1 MRIVELIPTLGVGGA
16 ERIVSLLAQELVTLG
31 HDVEVVALG
40 EPEDSWIEA
49 ELRAAGVPI
58 HHLGKGPGF
67 EARVV
72 LDLARTLRGIEPDV
86 VHTHLHV
93 LKYLLPGSPPYR
105 WRRVVHT
112 LHNLAQNEAVASDRR
127 LQQVA
132 FRTGV
137 VPVAIGD
144 AVADSFAEVYG
155 FDVPWSIPNG
165 IPVRDFQR
173 GEAVRARLR
182 AELGLGDAPTF
193 IVVGRLN
200 EQKNHAM
207 LLRAFADPRLAHA
220 RLLVVG
226 DGDLRAGLEAQAAPL
241 GDRVRFLGIR
251 RDVPD
256 LLAASD
262 AFVLSSDWEGNPLVV
277 MEALSAGRAVVSTA
291 VGCVPEL
298 VSADTGM
305 LVEAG
310 DEAGLVGALVGL
322 AVDPARTRSLGQ
334 AAAAEALAR
343 FDASVMA
350 RAYVEL
356 FERGTPGA
364 RGGSHR

>member
-16 ERIVSLLAQELVTLG
+16 ERIVALLSRELAALG
-31 HDVEVVALG
+31 HHVEVVVLG
-40 EPEDSWIEA
+40 QPEDSWIEA
-49 ELRAAGVPI
+49 ELREAGVAV

-67 EARVV
+67 EARIVW
-72 LDLARTLRGIEPDV
+72 DLARTLKRIEPDV

-93 LKYLLPGSPPYR
+93 LKYLLPGSPVYR

-112 LHNLAQNEAVASDRR
+112 LHNLAQNEAVANDRR

-132 FRTGV
+132 FRAGV

-144 AVADSFAEVYG
+144 AVAESFAEVYG
-155 FDVPWSIPNG
+155 FAVPWSIPNG

-173 GEAVRARLR
+173 GEAVRQRLR

-193 IVVGRLN
+193 VVVGRLN
-200 EQKNHAM
+200 EQKNHA
-207 LLRAFADPRLAHA
+207 LLLEAFADPRLAEA
-220 RLLVVG
+220 RLLIVG
-226 DGDLRAGLEAQAAPL
+226 DGDLRAELEGKAAGLGE
-241 GDRVRFLGIR
+241 RVRFLGIR

-256 LLAASD
+256 LLAAAD

-298 VSADTGM
+298 VSERT
-305 LVEAG
+305 
-310 DEAGLVGALVGL
+310 GALVPAGDGAAL
-322 AVDPARTRSLGQ
+322 AEALAALVADPARVRSLG
-334 AAAAEALAR
+334 AAAAADALAR

-350 RAYVEL
+350 RAYVDL

>member
-16 ERIVSLLAQELVTLG
+16 ERIVSLLAVELAALG
-31 HDVEVVALG
+31 HHVEVVALG
-40 EPEDSWIEA
+40 QPEDSWIEA
-49 ELRAAGVPI
+49 ELRGAGVPI

-67 EARVV
+67 DAGVWV
-72 LDLARTLRGIEPDV
+72 SLARTLRCIEPDV

-93 LKYLLPGSPPYR
+93 LKYLLPGSPPHR

-127 LQQVA
+127 LQQLA
-132 FRTGV
+132 FRAGV
-137 VPVAIGD
+137 VPVAIGQ
-144 AVADSFAEVYG
+144 AVAESFAEVYG
-155 FDVPWSIPNG
+155 FAAPWSIPNG

-173 GEAVRARLR
+173 GDAVRQRLR
-182 AELGLGDAPTF
+182 AELGLGSDPTF
-193 IVVGRLN
+193 VVVGRLN
-200 EQKNHAM
+200 EQKNHAL
-207 LLRAFADPRLAHA
+207 LLRAFADPRLAGA
-220 RLLVVG
+220 RLLIVG

-241 GDRVRFLGIR
+241 GPRVRFLGIR

-256 LLAASD
+256 LLAAAD
-262 AFVLSSDWEGNPLVV
+262 VFVLSSDWEGNPLVV

-298 VSADTGM
+298 VSSRTGR
-305 LVEAG
+305 LVDAG
-310 DEAGLVGALVGL
+310 DAPGLADALAGLA
-322 AVDPARTRSLGQ
+322 ADPAQTRALG
-334 AAAAEALAR
+334 AAAAADALAR

-350 RAYVEL
+350 RAYVDL